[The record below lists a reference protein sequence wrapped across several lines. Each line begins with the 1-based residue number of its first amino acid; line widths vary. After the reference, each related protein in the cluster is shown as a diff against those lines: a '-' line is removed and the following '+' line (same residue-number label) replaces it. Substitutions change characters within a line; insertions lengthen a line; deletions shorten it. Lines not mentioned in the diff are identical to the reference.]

1 MKKPCQRGRRRSISE
16 DETDKAFVNSSEDDN
31 DDVSVSDN
39 TRDEHELLY
48 AYILQ
53 YGESAQAQN
62 YLFIYS
68 SIFCSSK

>member
-1 MKKPCQRGRRRSISE
+1 MIKPCQRGRRRSISE

-53 YGESAQAQN
+53 YSGSAIAQN

>member
-1 MKKPCQRGRRRSISE
+1 MSE
-16 DETDKAFVNSSEDDN
+16 EETEKAFVNPNEDDN
-31 DDVSVSDN
+31 DEVSVFDD
-39 TRDEHELLY
+39 TRDELLY

-53 YGESAQAQN
+53 YSGPAIAQN